1 MVRPTAPEESGAGAV
16 AAELTSLAL
25 AQTAPDTAQRFPLE
39 CVLEALL
46 AHGAPRAHLLGVAR
60 RFAARREEVDESRV
74 VETLGVLPPVP
85 AVGRVDG
92 PGINLQ
98 PHNGESLTIAL
109 CTKRGIT
116 VCLSC

>member
-1 MVRPTAPEESGAGAV
+1 MCGLGAR
-16 AAELTSLAL
+16 AAERTPAAV
-25 AQTAPDTAQRFPLE
+25 AQTAPSAAPRSPLE

-46 AHGAPRAHLLGVAR
+46 AHGAPRAHLLRIAR

-98 PHNGESLTIAL
+98 PHTGESLTFAL